1 MFIHGYNNYR
11 KISGDIKSKIT
22 YAIKENKME
31 LYDLQT
37 ENCVADWIHEAR
49 VKQKEMVAY
58 VSNMVL

>member
-1 MFIHGYNNYR
+1 
-11 KISGDIKSKIT
+11 
-22 YAIKENKME
+22 ME